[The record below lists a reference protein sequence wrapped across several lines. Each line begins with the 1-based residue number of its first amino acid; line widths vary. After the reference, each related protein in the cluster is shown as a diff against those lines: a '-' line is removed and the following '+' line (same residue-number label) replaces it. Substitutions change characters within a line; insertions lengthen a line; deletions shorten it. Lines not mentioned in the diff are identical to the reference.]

1 MRTKFAA
8 HGVSTPVD
16 GAQAAA
22 STRCF
27 GNRLKS
33 LISEPTSHHQAAHCH
48 VEERLAGL
56 GHPLVVLA
64 HPAVLAR
71 PRKAPLHYPSPR
83 EDIEILRIGR
93 WLLTFWHPYPAPGAL
108 DDLRRETQ
116 DLLHP
121 VLARPPANSAG
132 RLYRGRPGR
141 RAGSTA
147 SKTGWYAARSTSASA
162 ARYSSALARRSRSK

>member
-1 MRTKFAA
+1 MTTKFAA
-8 HGVSTPVD
+8 YGVSTPVD

-33 LISEPTSHHQAAHCH
+33 LISEPISSPSSGSLPRRGAPRRSR
-48 VEERLAGL
+48 V
-56 GHPLVVLA
+56 PLVVLA

-71 PRKAPLHYPSPR
+71 PRTAPLHYPSPR
-83 EDIEILRIGR
+83 QDYETLRIGR

-121 VLARPPANSAG
+121 VLAHPPANSAG

-147 SKTGWYAARSTSASA
+147 SKTGRYAARSTSASA
-162 ARYSSALARRSRSK
+162 ARYSSAPARRSRSK